1 MQIRYQRIHQLI
13 SKFFT
18 FWIGAEAGAGA
29 EVATKSNGPGSASRG
44 SKKGGSGSTTPISTM
59 YSVHW
64 WDLMK
69 KSAENPVKS
78 RIKIYHFQNFFAA
91 RPWGGSPPH
100 TPPPLGLRPNLAPLP
115 NKMSSSAPA
124 YNWCV
129 VNCKNATKMVFF
141 VCQIL
146 LFYFM

>member
-1 MQIRYQRIHQLI
+1 MQILYQRFHLLI

-29 EVATKSNGPGSASRG
+29 EAATKSNGSGSRG
-44 SKKGGSGSTTPISTM
+44 SKKGGSGSTTLISTM

-78 RIKIYHFQNFFAA
+78 RIKKYTIFKNFSL
-91 RPWGGSPPH
+91 RGRGGGPPH
-100 TPPPLGLRPNLAPLP
+100 PPPWAFGPTWRPYLTKCLVPPLLAW
-115 NKMSSSAPA
+115 API
-124 YNWCV
+124 
-129 VNCKNATKMVFF
+129 ATGFSYF
-141 VCQIL
+141 SIL
-146 LFYFM
+146 SLSFWFSPKIM